1 MSTVAGGTRQ
11 GEPGHH
17 RMRPWKKIGLVFL
30 LLVIASVV
38 FAALWPLT
46 VLRAAGRFALWGGG
60 IHSEYAQVGPYR
72 VHYFEGGKGP
82 PLIFV
87 HGLEGESLTW
97 IQQMLD
103 LRRRFHVYAIDLL
116 GHGQTQQPDI
126 AYSIEQQSEMLRQF
140 LATQNIKP
148 AALVGVSLGGWICLL
163 YTSDAAD

>member
-1 MSTVAGGTRQ
+1 MW
-11 GEPGHH
+11 
-17 RMRPWKKIGLVFL
+17 PWKKIGLVFL
-30 LLVIASVV
+30 LLVIVSVV
-38 FAALWPLT
+38 CTSLWPLT

-87 HGLEGESLTW
+87 HGLEGESLNW

-103 LRRRFHVYAIDLL
+103 LRSRFHVYAIDLL
-116 GHGQTQQPDI
+116 GHGQTLHPDI

-140 LATQNIKP
+140 LATQNIKSADLVEFRW
-148 AALVGVSLGGWICLL
+148 AAGSC
-163 YTSDAAD
+163 